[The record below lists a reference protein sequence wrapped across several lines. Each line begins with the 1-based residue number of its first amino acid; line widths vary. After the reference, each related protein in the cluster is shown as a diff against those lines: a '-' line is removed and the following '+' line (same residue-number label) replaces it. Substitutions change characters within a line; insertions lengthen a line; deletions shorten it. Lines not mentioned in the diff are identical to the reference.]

1 VTTFKESLKPRFRAQ
16 SREFYMLLG
25 LTAIISLLGLA
36 MVASA
41 SSVDAFK
48 STANAADTVIR
59 QGAFALI
66 GGVALVIAS
75 NLPLALYKRFAM
87 FFLWITLG
95 LQLLTVLF
103 GNEINGNRNWLDLGF
118 TSIQPSEFLKLGLVI
133 AFSLMLAELTGDEV
147 YDRQTWKRVF
157 VYSGI
162 ALVMV
167 VYFGKDMGTGVV
179 MAITLAGLFLF
190 AGMKLS
196 SWLGLMALGALGAIA
211 LVMMSGSRRARFAA
225 WLNPTEADPMGVN
238 WQFEKGTWALAQ
250 GGIFGSGLGRSRM
263 KWSWIP
269 EVQNDFI
276 FAIIGEELGLI
287 GALFVILLFCGL
299 AVTMFMIAKNQN
311 TAFSRNLVATIMVWI
326 SMQAFINIGVVLGI
340 FPVLGVPLPLI
351 SAGGSSLIV
360 TLAAIGVVLAV
371 ERDRVKNL
379 GRSRR

>member
-1 VTTFKESLKPRFRAQ
+1 MTTLKESIKPRFRAQ

-25 LTAIISLLGLA
+25 LTAVVTLLGLA

-59 QGAFALI
+59 QGGFALI
-66 GGVALVIAS
+66 GAVALVVAS
-75 NLPLALYKRFAM
+75 NLPLAIYKRFALL
-87 FFLWITLG
+87 FLWGTLG

-133 AFSLMLAELTGDEV
+133 AFSLMLSELTGDEL
-147 YDRQTWKRVF
+147 YDQQIWKRVF
-157 VYSGI
+157 VYSGA

-179 MAITLAGLFLF
+179 MVITLAGLFLF
-190 AGMKLS
+190 AGMKLR
-196 SWLGLMALGALGAIA
+196 SWLGLMGLVAFGAFA

-287 GALFVILLFCGL
+287 GALFVILLFCAL
-299 AVTMFMIAKNQN
+299 AVTMYMIAKNQTN
-311 TAFSRNLVATIMVWI
+311 AFSRNIVATVMVWI
-326 SMQAFINIGVVLGI
+326 SMQAFINIGVVLGL

-351 SAGGSSLIV
+351 SAGGSSLII
-360 TLAAIGVVLAV
+360 TLASIGVVLAV

>member
-1 VTTFKESLKPRFRAQ
+1 MTTLKESLKPRFRAQ

-25 LTAIISLLGLA
+25 LTAVISLLGLA

-48 STANAADTVIR
+48 STANAADTVLR
-59 QGAFALI
+59 QGGFALI
-66 GGVALVIAS
+66 GAVGLIVAS
-75 NLPLALYKRFAM
+75 NLPLAVYKRFAL

-103 GNEINGNRNWLDLGF
+103 GNEINGNRNWLDIGF
-118 TSIQPSEFLKLGLVI
+118 TSIQPAEFLKLGLVI
-133 AFSLMLAELTGDEV
+133 AFSLMLAELTGDEF
-147 YDRQTWKRVF
+147 YDRQIWKRVF
-157 VYSGI
+157 VYSGL

-196 SWLGLMALGALGAIA
+196 SWLGLMALGALAA
-211 LVMMSGSRRARFAA
+211 VVLVMMSGSRRARFAA
-225 WLNPTEADPMGVN
+225 WMNPTEADPMGVN

-287 GALFVILLFCGL
+287 GALFVILLFCAL

-311 TAFSRNLVATIMVWI
+311 NAFSRNLVATIMVWI

-360 TLAAIGVVLAV
+360 TLTAIGVVLAV